1 MVQVKEFK
9 KKNGNI
15 DIDLNIWLMSNEN
28 IKIIDIKYQYC
39 VSTNAIHYVK
49 ALVIYEILK

>member
-9 KKNGNI
+9 KTNGNI

-28 IKIIDIKYQYC
+28 IKLIDIKYQYC
-39 VSTNAIHYVK
+39 VTDATHYVK
-49 ALVIYEILK
+49 ALVIYEIFK

>member
-9 KKNGNI
+9 KMNGNI
-15 DIDLNIWLMSNEN
+15 DNELNNWLMNN
-28 IKIIDIKYQYC
+28 KDIKLIDIKYQYS

-49 ALVIYEILK
+49 ALVIYEIFK

>member
-9 KKNGNI
+9 KMNGNI
-15 DIDLNIWLMSNEN
+15 DDELNIWLKKNKD
-28 IKIIDIKYQYC
+28 IKLIDIKYQYS

>member
-15 DIDLNIWLMSNEN
+15 DIDLNIWFMSNEN
-28 IKIIDIKYQYC
+28 VKLLDIKYQYF
-39 VSTNAIHYVK
+39 VTDEAHYTK
-49 ALVIYEILK
+49 ALVIYEIFNK

>member
-9 KKNGNI
+9 KMNGNI
-15 DIDLNIWLMSNEN
+15 DNELNNWLMNN
-28 IKIIDIKYQYC
+28 KDIKLIDIKYQYS

-49 ALVIYEILK
+49 ALVIYEIFR